1 MNIPNNAFFRKKI
14 FKPFRI
20 TLGGVFVLFGA
31 FGFLPIVGFWMIP
44 AGLAILS
51 IDVPWAQRV
60 WNKGEATYGRVLT
73 RLAERYPKIPWSKL
87 PGAPRQEETQPES

>member
-1 MNIPNNAFFRKKI
+1 VNIPNNAFFRKKI